1 MRKSKSIVVTLTL
14 IACAAGSVVVSGCSE
29 SGERQAAREL
39 LDKVHV
45 GRKLYDRALALMA
58 NPPYRIGEDY
68 SPVRLVGT
76 PDPSEIFIPPG
87 DVIHP
92 DVLPVLND
100 AEKIID
106 TALRAHAEAS
116 PDDKA
121 LAQATLAH
129 ILSLKGYYYTLQAYR
144 SMRSADR
151 ARAEANTVLD
161 AAASRIVLLAYNAKL
176 ASVSDEDVRKLRDP
190 AITAQTDATAEL
202 TNVDSRIRD
211 LEVEK
216 VTQGK
221 AYSRYSAEAA
231 ALIKAGRD
239 TPGQAGLE
247 KFDEA
252 MQVKAKAN
260 AAEGTVARI
269 EYEIDSLKL
278 KREGLMLDLSS
289 AKAQIRTAKQL
300 LEKRIVQASKNAA
313 EMESIRDGL
322 ALDKTKLVKH
332 LKALDTACRGI
343 ATAQSQSVNAYDL
356 ALRQARAAD
365 NMAEQMN
372 TAAQQGDVLVAMA
385 DLKARC
391 LAVEGGNSDLERR
404 VSRLWAQTG
413 GGEPPPELD
422 RILSF
427 LGTPKDLKDSRS
439 DIEAKYGAAATL
451 YRKAMQGVKQE
462 FRWAYEGQVAVAQ
475 VRLYRFSQDAT
486 VRAEALKGAR
496 QTLDNALRNRE
507 FSPHL
512 AAIRSMAESL
522 SSEEE

>member
-29 SGERQAAREL
+29 SDERQAAREL
-39 LDKVHV
+39 LDEVHV

-76 PDPSEIFIPPG
+76 PDPSLIFIPPG

-92 DVLPVLND
+92 DVLPVLNK
-100 AEKIID
+100 AEKTID

-129 ILSLKGYYYTLQAYR
+129 ILSLKGYYHTLQAYR

-176 ASVSDEDVRKLRDP
+176 ASASDEDVRKLRDL
-190 AITAQTDATAEL
+190 AIRAQTDTTAEL
-202 TNVDSRIRD
+202 KNVDSRIRD

-260 AAEGTVARI
+260 AAEGAVARI

-289 AKAQIRTAKQL
+289 AKAQIRSAKQL

-313 EMESIRDGL
+313 EMEGIRDGL
-322 ALDKTKLVKH
+322 ALDKTKLVGH
-332 LKALDTACRGI
+332 LKALDTACGGI

-365 NMAEQMN
+365 EAEQMN

-391 LAVEGGNSDLERR
+391 LAVEGGNSDLARR
-404 VSRLWAQTG
+404 VRRLWAQMG
-413 GGEPPPELD
+413 GGELPPELD
-422 RILSF
+422 RIRSF
-427 LGTPKDLKDSRS
+427 LGTPKELKDSRS

>member
-1 MRKSKSIVVTLTL
+1 MRKSKSIVVTLAL

-58 NPPYRIGEDY
+58 NPLYRIGEDY
-68 SPVRLVGT
+68 PPVRLMGT

-106 TALRAHAEAS
+106 TALRAQAGAS

-129 ILSLKGYYYTLQAYR
+129 ILSLKGYYHTIQAYR
-144 SMRSADR
+144 AMRSADR

-176 ASVSDEDVRKLRDP
+176 ASASDEDVRKLRDL
-190 AITAQTDATAEL
+190 AIKDQTDTTAEL
-202 TNVDSRIRD
+202 KNVDSRVRI
-211 LEVEK
+211 LEAEK

-221 AYSRYSAEAA
+221 AFSRYSVEAA
-231 ALIKAGRD
+231 SLIKVGRD

-260 AAEGTVARI
+260 TAEGKVARI

-289 AKAQIRTAKQL
+289 ARAQIRTAKEL

-313 EMESIRDGL
+313 EMERIRDGL
-322 ALDKTKLVKH
+322 ALDKKKLVEH
-332 LKALDTACRGI
+332 LKALDTACQDI
-343 ATAQSQSVNAYDL
+343 ATSQRRSVNAYGL
-356 ALRQARAAD
+356 ALNQANAAD
-365 NMAEQMN
+365 RAEQMN
-372 TAAQQGDVLVAMA
+372 TAAQQGDVLVATA

-391 LAVEGGNSDLERR
+391 LAVEGANSDLARR
-404 VSRLWAQTG
+404 VSTLWAQTG
-413 GGEPPPELD
+413 GGLPPELD
-422 RILSF
+422 RIRSF
-427 LGTPKDLKDSRS
+427 LGTPKELKDSRS

-451 YRKAMQGVKQE
+451 YRKAMRGVKQE

-496 QTLDNALRNRE
+496 EALENALRNRE

-512 AAIRSMAESL
+512 AAIRGMAESL